1 MQNDEAVEPAY
12 PIASVDNALRLL
24 LLFRT
29 RDSIRIAEASEEL
42 GVVRSTAH
50 RLLAMLR
57 YHGFVA
63 QDDETKA
70 YRPGPVLSDLGF
82 AAIQQLEIRA
92 YMRPHVERLAATLE
106 ETAHL
111 ILLNGREIRIVDGI
125 ESSRALHTAA
135 RIGVSLPA
143 HATAAG
149 KALLAEISEA
159 ELLDRYPEPDLPR
172 AGARSIT
179 SRAALFEELARV
191 REQGFAISLDEATP
205 DVGAVAVT
213 VRNSFGTARAAL
225 AISAPVARLERS
237 DLEAVA
243 AALAAEAA
251 KAAPNLT

>member
-1 MQNDEAVEPAY
+1 MQNGEEPAY

-29 RDSIRIAEASEEL
+29 RDSIRIADASDEL

-57 YHGFVA
+57 YHGFVD
-63 QDDETKA
+63 QDPQTKA

-92 YMRPHVERLAATLE
+92 FMRPHLERLAAVLE

-111 ILLNGREIRIVDGI
+111 VLLNGREIRIVDGI

-143 HATAAG
+143 HATAGG
-149 KALLAEISEA
+149 KVLLADLSEA
-159 ELLDRYPEPDLPR
+159 ELLDRYPDPDLPR

-179 SRAALFEELARV
+179 SRAALIEELAKA
-191 REQGFAISLDEATP
+191 REQGYAVSIDEATP
-205 DVGAVAVT
+205 DVGAVAVP
-213 VRNSFGTARAAL
+213 VRDSFGTSRAAL
-225 AISAPVARLERS
+225 AISAPVARLERTEL
-237 DLEAVA
+237 DRVV
-243 AALAAEAA
+243 AALASEAA
-251 KAAPNLT
+251 AATPKIA